1 VAGGYS
7 SEAQAAVEAAGR
19 LAAGGQVHAAHL
31 LLAVIASGDPVVERL
46 TGADPA
52 RLARAQKLLTDSAP
66 LLPPR
71 QIPGVFAKSGF
82 ASMSRAVAYARTQ
95 SSTVSLV
102 HLLAASAVD
111 PEPVVALLLGVFDLD
126 ARQLMERIARLA
138 AADTAGDPLPEP
150 VAAAPGRRRGA
161 RQQADPVDSFVTD
174 LVFRAREG
182 QLPQVVGRD
191 QEVER
196 VLQVLCRRSKS
207 NPVLI
212 GEAGVG
218 KTAIVE
224 GIAQRIAS
232 GRVPEQ
238 LRDAKIWSIDVG
250 AMMGGTRL
258 RGEFEE
264 RTKKLLAKAA
274 QVGGVILFIDE
285 IHQIV
290 DAGASS
296 AGGMSLVDQF
306 KPELSRGRLKLIGAT
321 TTDEYRQVARDKAL
335 ERRLQPVTVEEP
347 DRDATI
353 AIARAVASDLAK
365 HHGVLFTRDAITQAV
380 DLADRFLPYRR
391 SPDKVIDVLDESAAA
406 RAMARLAL
414 DADSR
419 AKAAETV
426 ALLRRRQ
433 AALDADDLATV
444 AQMQSD
450 LDAQADLVQLLQVD
464 AAAVAQ
470 TVSTLAGVEVSAAE
484 GEETVLLLELEERLA
499 RRVVGQGEAVSALAR
514 AVRRRRAGLGDE
526 ARPASFIFAGPSGV
540 GKTECA
546 RALADLLYGDGALLQ
561 IDLSEYMEAHTVA
574 RLIGA
579 PPGYVGFDEP
589 GQLTEPVRRNP
600 YQVVLLDELDK
611 AHPKVLDILLQLLE
625 EGQLTDSTGRKVSFA
640 HTLVVATTNAGA
652 DSYAAAA
659 LGFASLAG
667 AADDVSGRVRD
678 ALGRMLRPELVN
690 RFDQTVVF
698 SPLGVQEL
706 RSITVL
712 LLDEMLLRATQAG
725 LTVSYDDA
733 VVSLLAAAATDPSY
747 GARPLRRAVQAQVE
761 DALAELVLSGVSGA
775 VHLTVTDGAVV
786 AEVAARSPETV

>member
-1 VAGGYS
+1 MAGGYS
-7 SEAQAAVEAAGR
+7 REAQAAVEAAGR
-19 LAAGGQVHAAHL
+19 IAAGGQVHASHL
-31 LLAVIASGDPVVERL
+31 LLAVLSSGDPTVERL
-46 TGADPA
+46 AGVDPSK
-52 RLARAQKLLTDSAP
+52 LARAQKLMADSAP

-82 ASMSRAVAYARTQ
+82 ASMSRAVSFARAQ

-102 HLLAASAVD
+102 HLLAAAAVD
-111 PEPVVALLLGVFDLD
+111 PEQVVVMMLGVFELD
-126 ARQLMERIARLA
+126 ARSLMERIARLSA
-138 AADTAGDPLPEP
+138 AETAAEPLPEP
-150 VAAAPGRRRGA
+150 VPSGPARRWGS
-161 RQQADPVDSFVTD
+161 RQQSDQVDSFVTD

-191 QEVER
+191 REVER

-224 GIAQRIAS
+224 GLAQRIAS
-232 GRVPEQ
+232 GRVPDQ

-296 AGGMSLVDQF
+296 SGGLSLVDQF
-306 KPELSRGRLKLIGAT
+306 KPEMSRGRLKLIGAT
-321 TTDEYRQVARDKAL
+321 TTDEYRKVARDKAL
-335 ERRLQPVTVEEP
+335 ERRLQPVTVDEP
-347 DRDATI
+347 DRDATLT
-353 AIARAVASDLAK
+353 IARSVASALAK
-365 HHGVLFTRDAITQAV
+365 HHGVLYARDAVVQAV

-391 SPDKVIDVLDESAAA
+391 SPDKVIDVLDEAGAAK
-406 RAMARLAL
+406 AMARLAL
-414 DADSR
+414 DAGSR
-419 AKAAETV
+419 EKAVETV

-450 LDAQADLVQLLQVD
+450 LDARADLVQLLQVD
-464 AAAVAQ
+464 AAAIAQ
-470 TVSTLAGVEVSAAE
+470 TVSILAGVEVSAAA

-499 RRVVGQGEAVSALAR
+499 RRVVGQGEAVSALSR

-526 ARPASFIFAGPSGV
+526 TRPASFIFAGPSGV

-546 RALADLLYGDGALLQ
+546 RTLADLLYGDDSLLQ
-561 IDLSEYMEAHTVA
+561 IDLSEYMEEHTVS

-625 EGQLTDSTGRKVSFA
+625 EGHLTDSAGRKVSFA

-652 DSYAAAA
+652 ESYSGSA

-667 AADDVSGRVRD
+667 AADDVSGRVRE
-678 ALGRMLRPELVN
+678 AVGRMLRPELVN

-698 SPLGVQEL
+698 APLGVEEL
-706 RSITVL
+706 RRITVL

-733 VVSLLAAAATDPSY
+733 VVSLLASSATDPAY
-747 GARPLRRAVQAQVE
+747 GARPLRRAVQTRVE
-761 DALAELVLSGVSGA
+761 DVLAELVLSGVAGA
-775 VHLTVTDGAVV
+775 VHLTVSDGQVT
-786 AEVAARSPETV
+786 AEAAAHAPETV